1 MTAEANETLRRLK
14 VLQAPLKKER
24 PSLSKWN
31 LTASYHLQHGAY
43 NLGWSRRLVH
53 LPGLVSRTRMT
64 CDKAKP
70 PGVSFGTLV
79 ETAGREGS
87 CLYSVLCARG
97 EDLEGGAFYA

>member
-53 LPGLVSRTRMT
+53 LPGLVCHLLRHIQLLGRDIEQLDGSRTGFAR
-64 CDKAKP
+64 
-70 PGVSFGTLV
+70 LV
-79 ETAGREGS
+79 ERRARVQES
-87 CLYSVLCARG
+87 SV
-97 EDLEGGAFYA
+97 